1 MASPIQNL
9 ISIGAAG
16 AQSNHMATAAA
27 RGVAPSSNLQNSGV
41 QQIIASQAA
50 QVINGP
56 GKKRIT
62 DEREIVDPS
71 FDSEEKEAKE
81 SEEDQEESSE
91 VDSQRPKKRL
101 LDVTA

>member
-16 AQSNHMATAAA
+16 AQSNHLATAAN
-27 RGVAPSSNLQNSGV
+27 RVVASSSNLQNSGV
-41 QQIIASQAA
+41 QQIIATQAA
-50 QVINGP
+50 QGMTGP

-71 FDSEEKEAKE
+71 FDSEEKEAK
-81 SEEDQEESSE
+81 SDEDNQEESSE
-91 VDSQRPKKRL
+91 VDSEKRPKRL